1 MAIEN
6 KNKST
11 EDGEEEDNARQI
23 APLSAQ
29 ERKKLD
35 IFLVFLGIGAILLMW
50 FISYKL
56 F

>member
-6 KNKST
+6 KNKPA
-11 EDGEEEDNARQI
+11 EHDEEEPIHQA
-23 APLSAQ
+23 APLSAE
-29 ERKKLD
+29 ERKKMD
-35 IFLVFLGIGAILLMW
+35 IFFVFLGIGAILLMW

>member
-6 KNKST
+6 KNKPA
-11 EDGEEEDNARQI
+11 EQDDEELIHQV
-23 APLSAQ
+23 APLSAE
-29 ERKKLD
+29 ERKKMD
-35 IFLVFLGIGAILLMW
+35 IFFVFLGIGAILLMW